1 MPTLQDLPGDVATEF
16 VEASGH
22 SSQGYPVIR
31 SVDDKSS
38 PTFVFAG
45 GGSGGHLYPALAIA
59 AELRRRV
66 PDARIV
72 FFGTNRAI
80 DDRILGAVQG
90 EFVRQG
96 VRPLTNR
103 PWRWPGFA
111 YCLYRE
117 RRSCRARFDLDRPDA
132 VIGTGGF
139 ASAPA
144 VREAA
149 RLGIPCALLNPDC
162 VPGKANR
169 YLAPH
174 VDAVFAQWRETAAHW
189 PDAVRVVVSGCPIRP
204 AFAEARREDGVRCF
218 DLNPAKK
225 TLLVTGASQ
234 GARTINEALI
244 ANADFFSASP
254 EWQILH
260 LTGDA
265 DFDAVRGAWF
275 KSSVSAKVL
284 AYTDRMAEALAAADF
299 VISRAGASTLAE
311 ITAVGRASVLLPY
324 PFHKDRHQFENAR
337 CLERGG
343 AAVLLEDEIDP
354 DANAPKLREAM
365 KELMFDAARR
375 EAMAGAARR
384 MGRPRAASMIAEHIL
399 SWTEPKRPTTPKS
412 AEPVRA

>member
-1 MPTLQDLPGDVATEF
+1 M
-16 VEASGH
+16 
-22 SSQGYPVIR
+22 IR
-31 SVDDKSS
+31 AIEQSAPLTV
-38 PTFVFAG
+38 VFAG

-72 FFGTNRAI
+72 FFGTGRAI

-96 VRPLTNR
+96 VQPLSNR

-117 RRSCRARFDLDRPDA
+117 RRSCRTRFELDRPDV

-149 RLGIPCALLNPDC
+149 RMGIPCALLNPDC

-189 PDAVRVVVSGCPIRP
+189 PDAVHVVVSGCPIRP
-204 AFAEARREDGVRCF
+204 AFAEARREDGARRF
-218 DLNPAKK
+218 DLDPAKK

-234 GARTINEALI
+234 GARTINEAVV
-244 ANADFFSASP
+244 ANADFLDAFAD
-254 EWQILH
+254 WQVLH

-265 DFDAVRGAWF
+265 DFETVRAAWS
-275 KSSVSAKVL
+275 KRGVQAKVL
-284 AYTDRMAEALAAADF
+284 AYTEYMADALAAADL
-299 VISRAGASTLAE
+299 VVSRAGASTLAE
-311 ITAVGRASVLLPY
+311 ITAVGRASVLFPY
-324 PFHKDRHQFENAR
+324 PFHKDRHQSENAR

-343 AAVLLEDEIDP
+343 AALVLEDEIDP
-354 DANAPKLREAM
+354 NANAPKLREALE
-365 KELMFDAARR
+365 ELISDGGRR

-384 MGRPRAASMIAEHIL
+384 MGRPHAASMIADQIL
-399 SWTEPKRPTTPKS
+399 SWTAPTGLAAATRGKS
-412 AEPVRA
+412 VLV